1 MKELLTLFFFLYV
14 GVSSAQKIENSMV
27 GFGWASNSINTTIFR
42 KNSIISNQQ
51 YQFTSY
57 YDNDGFVCVARR
69 LLNSENW
76 QVNKTSFVGN
86 VKDAH
91 NSISI
96 MLDGDGYLHLSWDHH
111 NNALNY
117 AKSKRPFEIDQF
129 EKSSMVGLLEESVT
143 YPEFYR
149 KSNGNV
155 LFLYRDG
162 GSGRGNL
169 VLNEYIL
176 SDKKWLRVQDN
187 LINGEGKRNA
197 YPQFCLDRNDHMHLS
212 WVWRNTPDVATNHN
226 LCYATS
232 KDGGKTWTKSSG
244 TSYKLPIDYL
254 QSEIIHMI
262 PENNDLMNQTSMTTD
277 GDGKVYIANY
287 WRDSSSNRPQYHIIF
302 QDKMTWK
309 KRVLDFRQ
317 NDFRLAGGGT
327 KKIPISRPQIL
338 VSGGGKKAKVYL
350 LFRDEDLGSRA
361 SVAIIPKI
369 GKSAYHI
376 LSLTDYSLGDW
387 EPSYDTER
395 WKQEKIL
402 SLFTQQVTQKDGE
415 GLQQTAPT
423 AITIV
428 DVRFNSID

>member
-1 MKELLTLFFFLYV
+1 MKKKLTLFFLLYV
-14 GVSSAQKIENSMV
+14 GISSAQKMEKSTV
-27 GFGWASNSINTTIFR
+27 GLGWASNSINTTIFR
-42 KNSIISNQQ
+42 KNSIISGSK

-69 LLNSENW
+69 SLGNNDWSIK
-76 QVNKTSFVGN
+76 KTSFVGN
-86 VKDAH
+86 IKDAH

-96 MLDGDGYLHLSWDHH
+96 MVDGEGYLHLSWDHH

-117 AKSKRPFEIDQF
+117 AKSKQPFEIDQF
-129 EKSSMVGLLEESVT
+129 EKSAMIGSSEGSVT

-149 KSNGNV
+149 KSNGNI

-176 SDKKWLRVQDN
+176 ADKNWIRIHDN
-187 LINGEGKRNA
+187 LIDGEGKRNA
-197 YPQFCLDRNDHMHLS
+197 YPQFCLDRHDHMHLS

-226 LCYATS
+226 LCYAMS
-232 KDGGKTWTKSSG
+232 KDGGKTWEKSSG
-244 TSYKLPIDYL
+244 ATYQLPIDYL
-254 QSEIIHMI
+254 QSDIIHII
-262 PENNDLMNQTSMTTD
+262 PESSDLMNQTSMTTD
-277 GDGKVYIANY
+277 DDGKVYIANY
-287 WRDSSSNRPQYHIIF
+287 WRDTTSNLPQYHVVF
-302 QDKMTWK
+302 QDKK
-309 KRVLDFRQ
+309 KWQTRVLNFRQ

-350 LFRDEDLGSRA
+350 LFRDEDLGSKA
-361 SVAIIPKI
+361 SVAIIPNA
-369 GKSAYHI
+369 GKSAYRI
-376 LSLTDYSLGDW
+376 VSLTNRSLGDW

-395 WKQEKIL
+395 WKHRKVL
-402 SLFTQQVTQKDGE
+402 SLFTQEVTQKDGE

-423 AITIV
+423 AIEIV
-428 DVRFNSID
+428 DVRF